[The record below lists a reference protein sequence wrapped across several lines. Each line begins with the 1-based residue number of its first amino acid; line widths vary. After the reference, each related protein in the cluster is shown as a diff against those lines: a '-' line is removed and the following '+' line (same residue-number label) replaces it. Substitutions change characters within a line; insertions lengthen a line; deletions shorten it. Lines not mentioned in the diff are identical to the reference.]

1 MAVDEDGDWD
11 RRFAG
16 RLVELVERARTTM
29 GGEGNELAR
38 RVVEHLGCG
47 IAQATDVARSY
58 PAWEHLNVH
67 HGVMAY
73 LAEHDPGAEWF
84 GVSGMHAG
92 MHDLVEML
100 EEADRRGGFDVGA
113 VGYEAVASG
122 PDTALDAVQMGIV
135 RTRSPGGEPVVL
147 GVRGPVEYAP
157 DSGCRLRVLA
167 RDSAAAAGTR
177 AAVEELVRAHD
188 AFSGQVL
195 QFDVSEHRGNEL
207 VSFLPRPVLRAEDVV
222 LPAGV
227 LDAIE
232 EHVVRPG
239 VDADRLRAA
248 GQHLKRGVLLYGPP
262 GTGKTH
268 TMRYLL
274 GRLTG
279 HTVVVLS
286 GRALTRVLPAA
297 VSLARRSQ
305 PAVVVVEDVDLV
317 AEDRMVAPGP
327 NPWLFELL
335 NRIDGVD
342 GDADVTFLLTTNR
355 VEAVERALVE
365 RPGRVDLAVE
375 IPPPDADCRLRLL
388 RLYAAAT
395 DLDLPEDTALVART
409 EGVTASFVR
418 ELVRRAVLARL
429 PDTAPDQ
436 RVRLT
441 EEHLLAQLAELQGQA
456 QALTRS
462 ILGAGGRPGA
472 AAVEGIHADDSC
484 CERPE
489 PRGLG

>member
-1 MAVDEDGDWD
+1 MGDDAEWD

-16 RLVELVERARTTM
+16 QLVELVERARVRL
-29 GGEGNELAR
+29 GGEGNELAG
-38 RVVEHLGCG
+38 RVAAHLGCG
-47 IAQATDVARSY
+47 IDDALAVSRSY
-58 PAWEHLNVH
+58 PGFEHVNVH
-67 HGVMAY
+67 RGVAAY

-84 GVSGMHAG
+84 GVSGLHAG

-100 EEADRRGGFDVGA
+100 EAAARTGQFDVGA
-113 VGYEAVASG
+113 VSYAAVATG
-122 PDTALDAVQMGIV
+122 PDSSQDAVQLGVV

-147 GVRGPVEYAP
+147 GVRGPIEMFGP
-157 DSGCRLRVLA
+157 DSGCQLRVLA
-167 RDSAAAAGTR
+167 RDGATAAETR
-177 AAVEELVRAHD
+177 AALEERVRAHD
-188 AFSGQVL
+188 AFVGQVL
-195 QFDVSEHRGNEL
+195 QLDVTEHRGNEL

-232 EHVVRPG
+232 DHVVRPG
-239 VDADRLRAA
+239 VDAERLRAA
-248 GQHLKRGVLLYGPP
+248 GQHLKRGVLLHGPP

-268 TMRYLL
+268 TVRYLL
-274 GRLTG
+274 GRLTD

-286 GRALTRVLPAA
+286 GRALTKLLPAA

-317 AEDRMVAPGP
+317 AEDRAVAPGP

-355 VEAVERALVE
+355 VDVVERALVE

-375 IPPPDADCRLRLL
+375 IPPPDADCRRRLL

-395 DLDLPEDTALVART
+395 DLDLPDDSAEGCALLART

-429 PDTAPDQ
+429 PGTGPGD

-441 EEHLLAQLAELQGQA
+441 GADLLAALDVLQA

-462 ILGAGGRPGA
+462 VLGAGRRPGP
-472 AAVEGIHADDSC
+472 VLRADDDC
-484 CERPE
+484 CDP
-489 PRGLG
+489 